1 MEHDRLSLLG
11 PELEVGS
18 GDPFTLQE
26 RNKPKQGHG
35 VQDTEDPMMS
45 QFIQSSVLQRSQL

>member
-26 RNKPKQGHG
+26 RNKPKRGHG